1 MRTPLLILAVVG
13 VVCRPLSLAAQAPTG
28 QASVEQRITALITQM
43 TLAEKLGQLNLPT
56 YNPGANPSQADLVRR
71 GLVGGFLNLD
81 GAEATRDMQKIA
93 VEQSRLHIPLL
104 FGQDV
109 IHGYRTTFPI
119 PLGEAS
125 AWDPELAEATAK
137 FAAREARA
145 AGLNWTFAPMVDIA
159 RDPRW
164 GRIAEGSGE
173 DPYLGSVLAAARV
186 RGFQSYILATVKHF
200 AAYGG
205 AEAGREYNTVDM
217 SERTLREV
225 YLPPY
230 KAAVDAG
237 VGSVMS
243 AFNEIGGVPSSAN
256 PWLTNTVLRG
266 EWRFRG
272 FVVSDWT
279 SVAELVA
286 HGIAASPSEAGRLAL
301 AAGVDMD
308 MVAAIY
314 VDSLP
319 DLVRS
324 GRIPM
329 AQVDEAVRRI
339 LRAKFRLRLFDDP
352 YRALPP
358 VEPDTALA
366 RRAAQQSIVLLK
378 NDGGLLPIAAT
389 VKTIA
394 VIGPLAADTV
404 NPLGPWSGKSRP
416 ADVVSVLAGIRERA
430 GSGVTVLTAPGT
442 GVTDGDSSGI
452 AAAVATAQQADLTV
466 LVVGEADT
474 MSGEASSRARL
485 NLPGAQEQLERAIV
499 ATGKPVVLVLMS
511 GRPLVLSWSAEHV
524 PAILETWFLGDETG
538 HAVADVLFGDVNPSG
553 RLPVTF
559 PRSVGQ
565 IPIYYGQKNTGR
577 PAVEG
582 QHFTSKYLDIPNTPL
597 YPFGFGLSYT
607 TFAYR
612 DLKVANAR
620 LRPAD
625 TLVVSVTVA
634 NTGSRA
640 GTDVA
645 QLYVHDA
652 VGSVTRPLR
661 QLEGFQRVELAPGAT
676 KTVEFRVPVQQL
688 GLWNQAMRYVVEPG
702 TFHVY
707 VGSSSTADLS
717 GTFAVVGGGRP

>member
-1 MRTPLLILAVVG
+1 VRTPLLILAVVG
-13 VVCRPLSLAAQAPTG
+13 VCCRSTPLTAQAP
-28 QASVEQRITALITQM
+28 VEQRITALIAQM
-43 TLAEKLGQLNLPT
+43 TLEEKLGQLNLPT
-56 YNPGANPSQADLVRR
+56 YSPGATPSQADLVRR

-81 GAEATRDMQKIA
+81 GADATHDMQTIA

-164 GRIAEGSGE
+164 GRIAEGAGE
-173 DPYLGSVLAAARV
+173 DPYLGSALAAARV
-186 RGFQSYILATVKHF
+186 RGFQQYILATVKHF

-279 SVAELVA
+279 SVAELVP

-308 MVAAIY
+308 MVAGIY
-314 VDSLP
+314 LDSLP
-319 DLVRS
+319 ALVRS
-324 GRIPM
+324 GKIPV

-339 LRAKFRLRLFDDP
+339 LREKFRLRLFDDP
-352 YRALPP
+352 YRAMPA
-358 VEPDTALA
+358 VDPDKALA
-366 RRAAQQSIVLLK
+366 RRAAQESIVLLK
-378 NDGGLLPIAAT
+378 NDSGLLPIAAT
-389 VKTIA
+389 AKTVA

-416 ADVVSVLAGIRERA
+416 SDVVSVLAGIKERA

-442 GVTDGDSSGI
+442 SVTDGDTSGI
-452 AAAVATAQQADLTV
+452 AGAVALAQQADLTV

-474 MSGEASSRARL
+474 MSGEASSRSRL
-485 NLPGAQEQLERAIV
+485 GLPGAQEQLERAIV

-511 GRPLVLSWSAEHV
+511 GRPLILSWSAEHV
-524 PAILETWFLGDETG
+524 PTIVETWFLGDETG
-538 HAVADVLFGDVNPSG
+538 HAIADVLFGDVNPSG

-565 IPIYYGQKNTGR
+565 IPIYYAQKNTGR

-620 LRPAD
+620 LRSTD
-625 TLVVSVTVA
+625 TLVVTVTVA

-645 QLYVHDA
+645 QLYVHDD

-661 QLEGFQRVELAPGAT
+661 QLKGFQRVELAAGAT
-676 KTVEFRVPVQQL
+676 KAVEFRVPVQQL

-707 VGSSSTADLS
+707 AGSSSTAELV
-717 GTFAVVGGGRP
+717 GTFEVVGAR

>member
-1 MRTPLLILAVVG
+1 VRTPLLILAVVG
-13 VVCRPLSLAAQAPTG
+13 VVCRSPSLAAQAP
-28 QASVEQRITALITQM
+28 VEQRITALIAQM

-56 YNPGANPSQADLVRR
+56 WNPGANPSQADLVRR

-81 GAEATRDMQKIA
+81 GADATRDMQKIA

-173 DPYLGSVLAAARV
+173 DPYLGSALAVARV
-186 RGFQSYILATVKHF
+186 RGFQQYILATVKHF

-319 DLVRS
+319 ALVGS

-339 LRAKFRLRLFDDP
+339 LREKFRLRLFDDP
-352 YRALPP
+352 YRAMPP
-358 VEPDTALA
+358 VEPDKALA
-366 RRAAQQSIVLLK
+366 RRAAQESIVLLK

-389 VKTIA
+389 AKTIA

-416 ADVVSVLAGIRERA
+416 SDVVSVLAGIKERA
-430 GSGVTVLTAPGT
+430 GAGVTVLTAPGT
-442 GVTDGDSSGI
+442 GVTDGDTSGI
-452 AAAVATAQQADLTV
+452 AAAVAMAQQADLTI

-474 MSGEASSRARL
+474 MSGEASSRSAL
-485 NLPGAQEQLERAIV
+485 GLPGAQEQLERAII

-538 HAVADVLFGDVNPSG
+538 HAIADVLFGDVNPSG

-565 IPIYYGQKNTGR
+565 IPIYYAQKNTGR
-577 PAVEG
+577 PAAPG
-582 QHFTSKYLDIPNTPL
+582 QHFTSKYLDIANTPL

-607 TFAYR
+607 TFAYSG
-612 DLKVANAR
+612 LKVASAR
-620 LRPAD
+620 LRPSD

-634 NTGSRA
+634 NTGARA

-645 QLYVHDA
+645 QLYIHDA

-661 QLEGFQRVELAPGAT
+661 QLKGFQRVELAAGAT
-676 KTVEFRVPVQQL
+676 KTVELRVPVQQL
-688 GLWNQAMRYVVEPG
+688 GFWNQAMRYVVEPG

-707 VGSSSTADLS
+707 VGSSSTADLM
-717 GTFAVVGGGRP
+717 GTFEVVGRP